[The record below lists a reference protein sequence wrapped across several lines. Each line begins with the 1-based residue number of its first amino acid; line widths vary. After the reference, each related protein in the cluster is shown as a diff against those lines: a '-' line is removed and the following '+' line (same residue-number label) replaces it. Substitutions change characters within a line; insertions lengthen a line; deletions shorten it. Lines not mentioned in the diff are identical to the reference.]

1 MAGRFEAAL
10 MHALY
15 CSHCMLHGVSAQA
28 WMAMS
33 DPAINKV
40 NAIEVL
46 TGFMRSLLQNG
57 AVSRKRAEGRLS
69 VPAKSAM
76 VKSITSAAFLLFA
89 IAGSIVGERLDIGRE
104 HPPDVTRT
112 FSGIVQ
118 RIDTKTLTVVRPNEK
133 HIFLIGDC
141 SEAHRV
147 KIPATALHRP
157 VLVTYVGGVEPYCAI
172 KVEVLTALPKPTP
185 KQEDTP
191 TYYMTGVTRSLKG
204 DHLIIRTAVGTHK
217 FVIDVLTVYYDRQ
230 GYVIVNPRPV
240 KDLPDGTRVKLG
252 YIGKREP
259 FRAVSVEVLK

>member
-1 MAGRFEAAL
+1 MASG
-10 MHALY
+10 HKIGLY
-15 CSHCMLHGVSAQA
+15 FSFV
-28 WMAMS
+28 
-33 DPAINKV
+33 
-40 NAIEVL
+40 
-46 TGFMRSLLQNG
+46 
-57 AVSRKRAEGRLS
+57 
-69 VPAKSAM
+69 
-76 VKSITSAAFLLFA
+76 
-89 IAGSIVGERLDIGRE
+89 IAGSGFAATSEIGRE

-118 RIDTKTLTVVRPNEK
+118 GVDAKKLSVSRSHEK
-133 HIFLIGDC
+133 HTFLLGDC

-147 KIPATALHRP
+147 TVPASVLHRP

-172 KVEVLTALPKPTP
+172 KVEVLAALPRPTP

-230 GYVIVNPRPV
+230 GYVIVNPHPV

-252 YIGKREP
+252 YTGKQEP
-259 FRAVSVEVLK
+259 FRAVSVEILR